1 MKKITGKQIETFVY
15 GVMGLLFSAAFF
27 FGVLYPSHGISPEA
41 YEVVEPPRR
50 YAQMPDAD
58 VEEMAKLSPEKSFR
72 EQMDRYERD
81 QIRYTSFLYECLK
94 NS

>member
-50 YAQMPDAD
+50 YAQMPGAD
-58 VEEMAKLSPEKSFR
+58 VEEMAKLSPGKSFR